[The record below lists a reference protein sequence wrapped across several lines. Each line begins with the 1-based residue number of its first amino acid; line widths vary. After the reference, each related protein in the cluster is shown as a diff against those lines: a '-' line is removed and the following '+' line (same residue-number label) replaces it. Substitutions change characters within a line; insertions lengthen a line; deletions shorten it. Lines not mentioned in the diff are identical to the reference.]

1 MELKIPNTV
10 EQAFELDK
18 KNGNNL
24 WREALEKEIKAL
36 LDLDT
41 FEFKEAGW
49 QPPKDYTKVPLLI
62 KFDVKM
68 DLRRKVRIVAGGH
81 VTDPPTTE
89 VYSSVVARDSVRIM
103 FLIAQLNNLE
113 LMMTDIGNA
122 YLNAKTKEKIWT
134 VAGPEF
140 GTMQGR
146 PLVVI
151 KSLYGLKSSGARFHE
166 HLADTLRSMGFQ
178 PSKGDPDMW
187 IRQNTHDGKKYYE
200 YVCTYVDDLL
210 VASKKPQ
217 AIMDDLAKIYTIK
230 TPSEPETYLG
240 CKYQ

>member
-1 MELKIPNTV
+1 LLLEEPAFKWWAKTVLKKTERLLRNLQRRRKINRYKFGIEIPNTV

-122 YLNAKTKEKIWT
+122 YLNAKTKEKIWMA
-134 VAGPEF
+134 AGLEF
-140 GTMQGR
+140 GTMQG
-146 PLVVI
+146 
-151 KSLYGLKSSGARFHE
+151 
-166 HLADTLRSMGFQ
+166 
-178 PSKGDPDMW
+178 
-187 IRQNTHDGKKYYE
+187 
-200 YVCTYVDDLL
+200 
-210 VASKKPQ
+210 
-217 AIMDDLAKIYTIK
+217 
-230 TPSEPETYLG
+230 
-240 CKYQ
+240 